1 MTDFKNISILEGNIF
16 GCTDA
21 SSLPQ
26 NDNYLDSF
34 SCGSDTFNQYMILFA
49 CICASICVAAFIY
62 LLVHYFLSESKYK
75 SMLYN
80 ATKDIEDYLK
90 IFETPEVSPGLASFA
105 NTLKKVRYFT
115 LIITA
120 MITLLIP
127 IYTIFK
133 TEPAMKT
140 YSYQYGWTPT
150 AAFISGNSASITL
163 LVFWLV
169 IISIVLE
176 KITKIFGNHATLTLS
191 NLKNVKLLIWIRFFA
206 LTFIIAAVNAAV
218 IVSANIAYGIL
229 LKIGSSSVQNVA
241 GFALSVFKLIWN
253 SVAINFLRGIRFSL
267 TEEEYNTCMELIFG
281 GDVIY
286 FTLILIFN
294 TIVAPI
300 IATLLGESNCFRNAL
315 YAPDPILSTYRQ
327 SVQFKYSLGTGYI
340 DSIKTYSIEFTPP
353 FSYSYSCSSFILVDY
368 VPVFIISAIIT
379 AFLKP
384 LKDVVFRVL
393 NNFTTREYNATLL
406 KDASE
411 ITSLVSHTAGALNS
425 RLQLLSRCPKLMW
438 RKDER
443 EFSIQGNKILLA
455 LKKKM
460 TQERRSKEESTENK
474 LEEQVQSKSFFTKLL
489 GYSSMIVFAIL
500 NSVLDIYN
508 SIFNDIDQ
516 DHDSQIEQIFDFESF
531 VLTILTKLFIIMTF
545 GVMCPIL
552 AIATAISIIL
562 PCWYL
567 QLLVGRYISLIQE
580 SNIENES
587 LMKILE
593 RDCDG
598 KIFDISINQIR
609 FSLIFFTSLFMAAF
623 LFDMIGDQQ
632 GWRNALVYPFVML
645 GVGCALLTIHSYFK
659 RSTPLSSKIY
669 IVSSDDDISSN
680 DAPITKNNENII
692 TVPTVV
698 SGSIITTLEKN
709 IIDV

>member
-16 GCTDA
+16 GCNDA

-26 NDNYLDSF
+26 NDNYLDNF
-34 SCGSDTFNQYMILFA
+34 SCGSDTFDQYMIYFA
-49 CICASICVAAFIY
+49 CICASICVVAAGIY
-62 LLVHYFLSESKYK
+62 LLVYYFLSQSKYK

-80 ATKDIEDYLK
+80 TIKDIEGYLK
-90 IFETPEVSPGLASFA
+90 IFETDAVPPGLASFA

-115 LIITA
+115 FIITA

-127 IYTIFK
+127 IYTIIK
-133 TEPAMKT
+133 TKPAMKT
-140 YSYQYGWTPT
+140 YTYQYGWTPT
-150 AAFISGNSASITL
+150 AAFLSGNSTSITL

-169 IISIVLE
+169 VISIVLQ
-176 KITKIFGNHATLTLS
+176 KITKVFGNHATLTLS
-191 NLKNVKLLIWIRFFA
+191 NLTNVKLMIWIRFFA
-206 LTFIIAAVNAAV
+206 LTFIIATINAAV

-229 LKIGSSSVQNVA
+229 LKVGSSSVQNAA
-241 GFALSVFKLIWN
+241 GLALSVFKLIWN
-253 SVAINFLRGIRFSL
+253 SAAINILRGLRFRL

-300 IATLLGESNCFRNAL
+300 IATLLGETNCFRDAL

-340 DSIKTYSIEFTPP
+340 DSIKMYSIEFTPP

-368 VPVFIISAIIT
+368 APVFVISAIIT

-384 LKDVVFRVL
+384 LKDVVFRGL
-393 NNFTTREYNATLL
+393 NNSTTREYNAMLL

-425 RLQLLSRCPKLMW
+425 RLQLLSRVPKLLW
-438 RKDER
+438 RQDER

-474 LEEQVQSKSFFTKLL
+474 LEEEQVEMSKSFFTKLL

-500 NSVLDIYN
+500 NSVLDVYN

-516 DHDSQIEQIFDFESF
+516 DNNSQIEQIFDFESF

-545 GVMCPIL
+545 GIMCPIL
-552 AIATAISIIL
+552 AIVTAISIIL
-562 PCWYL
+562 PCWYV

-632 GWRNALVYPFVML
+632 GWRNALVYP
-645 GVGCALLTIHSYFK
+645 
-659 RSTPLSSKIY
+659 
-669 IVSSDDDISSN
+669 
-680 DAPITKNNENII
+680 
-692 TVPTVV
+692 
-698 SGSIITTLEKN
+698 
-709 IIDV
+709 